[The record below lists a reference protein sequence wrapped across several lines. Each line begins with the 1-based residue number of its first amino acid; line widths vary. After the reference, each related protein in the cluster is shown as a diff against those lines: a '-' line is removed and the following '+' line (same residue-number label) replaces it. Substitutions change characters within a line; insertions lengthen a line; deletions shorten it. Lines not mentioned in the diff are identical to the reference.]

1 MSARAKK
8 KPGLI
13 EPQMRVQ
20 YLKGVG
26 PRRAEQLARL
36 GVERVYDLLYLFP
49 RRYLDASQVTQ
60 VASLKG
66 PAQEV
71 TVAGVLVSVRTIRGK
86 FGRKTGFEAVLDD
99 GTGRITC
106 SFFGRGFLENVM
118 SKGQRWVIFGD
129 LRLYRNRLYFNPVE
143 YEQLSGEDGSLKEM
157 TGKAGGIIPI
167 YPLTEGLTQKAM
179 RRITESALPA
189 VRFIEDK
196 LPEQLRSSLNLI
208 GRQEALL
215 AVHRP
220 KDTALAR
227 EGKRALAFD
236 ELFYL
241 ELMLLG
247 RKLHIGSEKRVR
259 RYEKR
264 NHLLCPLARSL
275 PFTLTE
281 AQKRVLRTIDND
293 LTGPHPLN
301 RLIQGDV
308 GSGKTVVAVIAALRA
323 VENGYQA
330 ALMAPTEVLAE
341 QHYRTL
347 KKLLEP
353 LEIEPVLLLGK
364 LSARAKRQAAE
375 KISSGQASLAV
386 GTHALIQENVEFADL
401 GLVVIDEQHRFG
413 VNQRLALRQKGDH
426 TDCLVMTAT
435 PIPRSLALTLYG
447 DLDVSTIDQ
456 MPAGRK
462 KISTHI
468 VREGKRADMQRFI
481 AERIAEGEQAYVVCP
496 RIEEDEQNEQAAAE
510 QWYARYR
517 DEIFPELRVVML
529 HGRMKS
535 EDKEEAMRAFE
546 TGEAQVLVGTT
557 VIEVGI
563 DVAAATVIVVEGAER
578 FGLSQLH
585 QLRGRVGRSHR
596 QSWCLLVPSRD
607 VPGESFERLNI
618 LEATSDGF
626 KISEQ
631 DLRLRGPGDFFGE
644 RQSGLPELRAA
655 DLIEDYPVLVQARDT
670 AEKILKSDPYLGS
683 PEHRMMRKELI
694 SRFRGR
700 VRFLRVG

>member
-1 MSARAKK
+1 MSRNAKK
-8 KPGLI
+8 KPPWI

-26 PRRAEQLARL
+26 PKRAEQLARL
-36 GVERVYDLLYLFP
+36 GVERVYDLLYLLP
-49 RRYLDASQVTQ
+49 RRYLDASEVTP
-60 VASLKG
+60 VAHLKG

-71 TVAGVLVSVRTIRGK
+71 TVAGVLVSARTIRGR
-86 FGRKTGFEAVLDD
+86 FGRKAGFEAVLDD

-118 SKGQRWVIFGD
+118 EKGQRWVIYGD
-129 LRLYRNRLYFNPVE
+129 LRLYRGRLNFNPVE
-143 YEQLSGEDGSLKEM
+143 YEQLSGGDGSLQEM
-157 TGKAGGIIPI
+157 TGKPGGIIPL
-167 YPLTEGLTQKAM
+167 YPLTEGLIQKTL
-179 RRITESALPA
+179 RRIMENALPA
-189 VRFIEDK
+189 ARFLEEK
-196 LPEQLRSSLNLI
+196 LPDGVRNALGLM
-208 GRQEALL
+208 GRKEALL

-220 KDTALAR
+220 KDIDQAR
-227 EGKRALAFD
+227 EGRRALAFD

-247 RKLHIGSEKRVR
+247 RKLHIGSEKRLR
-259 RYEKR
+259 QYKR
-264 NHLLCPLARSL
+264 HNHLLRRLMHVL

-281 AQKRVLRTIDND
+281 AQKRVLRTIDAE
-293 LTGPHPLN
+293 LTGSHPLN

-330 ALMAPTEVLAE
+330 ALMVPTEVLAE

-347 KKLLEP
+347 KKFLGP
-353 LEIEPVLLLGK
+353 LEIEPVLLIGK
-364 LSARAKRQAAE
+364 LNAGAKRQATE
-375 KISSGQASLAV
+375 KISSGEAQIAI

-401 GLVVIDEQHRFG
+401 GLVIIDEQHRFG
-413 VNQRLALRQKGDH
+413 VNQRLTLRQKGIH

-456 MPAGRK
+456 LPAGRK

-468 VREGKRADMQRFI
+468 VSETKRADMQRFI
-481 AERIAEGEQAYVVCP
+481 GRRIAAGEQAYVVCP
-496 RIEEDEQNEQAAAE
+496 RIEEDEQTEQTAAE
-510 QWYARYR
+510 HWYARYR
-517 DEIFPELRVVML
+517 DEIFPDFRVVML

-546 TGEAQVLVGTT
+546 TGQAQVLVGTT

-563 DVAAATVIVVEGAER
+563 DVAAATVIVIEGAER

-585 QLRGRVGRSHR
+585 QLRGRVGRSDR
-596 QSWCLLVPSRD
+596 QSRCLLVPSRD
-607 VPGESFERLNI
+607 APGEGIERLRI
-618 LEATSDGF
+618 LESTSDGF
-626 KISEQ
+626 KISEE

-644 RQSGLPELRAA
+644 RQSGLPELKAA
-655 DLIEDYPVLVQARDT
+655 DLIADYPVLVQARET
-670 AEKILKSDPYLGS
+670 AEKILKSDPYLDRS
-683 PEHRMMRKELI
+683 EHRMMRKELI
-694 SRFRGR
+694 LRFRGR
-700 VRFLRVG
+700 VQFLKVG